1 MYKIEHGCSLLK
13 CGCTLY
19 ITRTLIY
26 HTSQLA
32 VYGRHTPSPSPLPPG
47 TACNRIASG
56 LIGRDFS
63 ELVWEEELI
72 EFKEFRSVKG
82 GGGVCRRMESVREAW
97 VSCGEDE
104 EGLMLC
110 EWGGEEEATPRTR

>member
-1 MYKIEHGCSLLK
+1 MYKIQHERSLLK
-13 CGCTLY
+13 YACTLY
-19 ITRTLIY
+19 ITRRLIY
-26 HTSQLA
+26 HRSQLA

-63 ELVWEEELI
+63 ELVWEEELN